1 MKIELTP
8 DEEAVVARIEFDP
21 AKVRDHEAWKQN
33 SELAFSLGRSIL
45 DREAVPD
52 HRHRYFTDA
61 AYNPAGRGKSRME
74 RWRINGNSDGDILR
88 HNNFL
93 PYLRYFIYGPNL
105 PLHLI
110 EAFKTR
116 VTECGQVSSGDMPM
130 LTKYA
135 RQIWRESGKI
145 YDADSFYQM
154 ALECGLNNFR
164 APSIYRAIRE
174 AR

>member
-1 MKIELTP
+1 MKIELTA
-8 DEEAVVARIEFDP
+8 EEEGIASQIEFDP
-21 AKVRDHEAWKQN
+21 GKVRDHEDWKRN
-33 SELAFSLGRSIL
+33 SELAFRLGSSIL
-45 DREAVPD
+45 SRKAVPD

-61 AYNPAGRGKSRME
+61 DYNPAGRGKSRRE
-74 RWRINGNSDGDILR
+74 RWRANGNTDGDILR
-88 HNNFL
+88 HNSFL
-93 PYLRYFIYGPNL
+93 PFLRYFIYGPDL
-105 PLHLI
+105 PVRLI

-116 VTECGQVSSGDMPM
+116 VAECGQVTSGDIPM

-145 YDADSFYQM
+145 YGADEFYQM

-164 APSIYRAIRE
+164 APSIYRAIRQ